1 MGEEATEESASY
13 FMNYV
18 ADKAAQDPDAKFSLQ
33 ELAQSA
39 AGGAF
44 GGLVF
49 GTAGAVGSRGVYGS
63 PTENQLTNRPMAEYE
78 VQADTP
84 YLQVERFTEPLTQ
97 TMVKIDEQMR
107 KAETLPE
114 GTIKQQ
120 YTAALQ
126 EDAQRVSKQ
135 LSILENNRA
144 ELMQARNIAER
155 FGAKFELADLGPA
168 GGKYENGTITVNPYS
183 SSPVRQVLVHE
194 LTHHWRTAAA
204 ITHCRRWRCICS
216 RRNRAFLRMYCAIIS
231 LECMQNRV
239 LRLTHKPQ
247 TVN

>member
-1 MGEEATEESASY
+1 MH
-13 FMNYV
+13 
-18 ADKAAQDPDAKFSLQ
+18 
-33 ELAQSA
+33 
-39 AGGAF
+39 
-44 GGLVF
+44 
-49 GTAGAVGSRGVYGS
+49 
-63 PTENQLTNRPMAEYE
+63 
-78 VQADTP
+78 
-84 YLQVERFTEPLTQ
+84 
-97 TMVKIDEQMR
+97 EQIR

-168 GGKYENGTITVNPYS
+168 GGKYEYGTITVDPYS

-194 LTHHWRTAAA
+194 LTHHLENSGSYNALQDMALHLFTQEQGVSADVLRDNITRMYAEQGVTLDTQAANRELTAAFCEA
-204 ITHCRRWRCICS
+204 AVS
-216 RRNRAFLRMYCAIIS
+216 G
-231 LECMQNRV
+231 
-239 LRLTHKPQ
+239 
-247 TVN
+247 